1 VQIAVDFDSFLEPTV
16 SRISRAQCEMFRR
29 DPSESLLFTSIRAFV
44 LVLVLERSLGYEVDN
59 VDKYLGVCVGEA
71 VGPCREVAIQNN
83 PGLGQA

>member
-1 VQIAVDFDSFLEPTV
+1 
-16 SRISRAQCEMFRR
+16 MFRR

-44 LVLVLERSLGYEVDN
+44 LVLVVVLVLERSLGYEVDN

-71 VGPCREVAIQNN
+71 VGPCREVANTEQ